1 MDALPKWRPGVL
13 VPHGSATGSAMA
25 HPEAQDTAAP
35 QGQHAVQQKV
45 HSESQKPQEA
55 MAPTASGE
63 EGGSHQPQPGSPT
76 ARRWPAGTLREPMSG

>member
-55 MAPTASGE
+55 MAPTASGWE
-63 EGGSHQPQPGSPT
+63 EGGSHQPPARIPNGSPVT
-76 ARRWPAGTLREPMSG
+76 CRNIAGTDG